1 MVASRPRDICSVK
14 YCPLCMQ
21 STLGWSASAMIH
33 RWRAP
38 NGAIRE
44 HGCVMYDTRNMF
56 NPTIKK
62 IDEIVR
68 EIMSIKTDYNTNDS
82 HGYLL
87 FLDQQCY
94 AYHLSHTHV
103 RAVAVS
109 QAFGTSQ

>member
-1 MVASRPRDICSVK
+1 
-14 YCPLCMQ
+14 
-21 STLGWSASAMIH
+21 MIH
-33 RWRAP
+33 RWRTP
-38 NGAIRE
+38 NGSTRE

-68 EIMSIKTDYNTNDS
+68 EIMSIKTHSNTNDS

-87 FLDQQCY
+87 FLDQQCC
-94 AYHLSHTHV
+94 AYHASDTHV

-109 QAFGTSQ
+109 PSFGRSL

>member
-1 MVASRPRDICSVK
+1 M
-14 YCPLCMQ
+14 M
-21 STLGWSASAMIH
+21 H

-38 NGAIRE
+38 NGSIRE
-44 HGCVMYDTRNMF
+44 HGYVMYETRNMF

-68 EIMSIKTDYNTNDS
+68 EIMSIKNHYNANDS

-94 AYHLSHTHV
+94 AYHASDIHV

-109 QAFGTSQ
+109 PSFGRSL